1 MLNHGLPRM
10 KQTGIFG
17 VPVQVKEEENGCYK
31 IPNSASELKNMYIVW
46 RRLNLA
52 ESSAPQTGPVW

>member
-1 MLNHGLPRM
+1 MLNLGLPRM
-10 KQTGIFG
+10 KQTGIVG
-17 VPVQVKEEENGCYK
+17 VHIQVREGEHGCYK
-31 IPNSASELKNMYIVW
+31 IPNNASELKNMYVVW